1 MAIFVAGLAV
11 PDAGHLGVATL
22 GVFAASAVAAV
33 VGLVVGRLLPRFP
46 RVEMKAAATASEA
59 EAHTNR

>member
-33 VGLVVGRLLPRFP
+33 VGLVVGRLLLPSTRL
-46 RVEMKAAATASEA
+46 EKGTAAAACEA
-59 EAHTNR
+59 EAHTDR